1 VPEKFWEWTAKVSA
15 EIFVL
20 LKKIAMKMKE
30 RSILKGI
37 IVALLLFSFAGCH
50 NWFKDDDD
58 EPETNYLVSYEMVR
72 SYLPVLVESLFD
84 ELVQQYPD
92 MEQVRDRVK
101 HGIIIYEITY
111 KTTFNGEQKIASG
124 LVSVPTGEGSF
135 PVISYQN
142 GTNTLHSNAPSEN
155 PNFELYMLLEA
166 IASTGFVI
174 ALPDYLG
181 FGSSDNMF
189 HPYLHKE
196 STVQSVLDMLR
207 AVKELSVLRDVVLNN
222 ELYLT
227 GYSQGG
233 WATMQ
238 VQKAIETEHSGE
250 FDLKASSPGA
260 GPYNLSFINEYI
272 LSQETYPM
280 PYFAAYM
287 FNSYM
292 NLDEMFTP
300 IDSVFNY
307 PYDSIVPTLFD
318 GTLSGVEINEF
329 LTTSVEELFTEN
341 YRQFIENNSINSS
354 TDTTFTPLIQALE
367 ENSIAAW
374 NTSIPTRITHGNAD
388 MFVPFQ
394 VSENIVD
401 EFHQKGATQ
410 VQLVEILG
418 ADHTQGIVPAGLYAI
433 KWFLDLT
440 E

>member
-1 VPEKFWEWTAKVSA
+1 VSV
-15 EIFVL
+15 EFFVFL
-20 LKKIAMKMKE
+20 GKIAMKMKV
-30 RSILKGI
+30 RSFLKGI
-37 IVALLLFSFAGCH
+37 IVALLLFSFTGCH

-58 EPETNYLVSYEMVR
+58 EPDTNYLVSYEMVR
-72 SYLPVLVESLFD
+72 SMLPVLVESMFS
-84 ELVQQYPD
+84 ELVKQYPD
-92 MEQVRDRVK
+92 MEQVSDRVK
-101 HGIIIYEITY
+101 HGIIIYKITY
-111 KTTFNGEQKIASG
+111 KTTFNGEPKIASG

-142 GTNTLHSNAPSEN
+142 GTNTLHSNAPSVN
-155 PNFELYMLLEA
+155 PNFELYVLLEA

-207 AVKELSVLRDVVLNN
+207 AVKELAVVRDIPVNN
-222 ELYLT
+222 DLYLT

-250 FDLKASSPGA
+250 FNLKASSPGA
-260 GPYNLSFINEYI
+260 GPYDLGFINEYI
-272 LSQETYPM
+272 LSLETYPM
-280 PYFAAYM
+280 PYFTAYM

-318 GTLSGVEINEF
+318 GTLSGAEINEF

-341 YRQFIENNSINSS
+341 YRLNYS
-354 TDTTFTPLIQALE
+354 TDTTFTPLMQALE
-367 ENSIAAW
+367 ANSIAAW
-374 NTSIPTRITHGNAD
+374 NTSTPTRITHGNAD
-388 MFVPFQ
+388 TFVPFP

-410 VQLVEILG
+410 VQLVEILD
-418 ADHTQGIVPAGLYAI
+418 ADHTQGIVPAGLFAI

>member
-1 VPEKFWEWTAKVSA
+1 MKV
-15 EIFVL
+15 
-20 LKKIAMKMKE
+20 
-30 RSILKGI
+30 RSFLKGI
-37 IVALLLFSFAGCH
+37 IVALLLFSFTGCH

-58 EPETNYLVSYEMVR
+58 EPDTNYLVSYEMVR
-72 SYLPVLVESLFD
+72 SMLPVLVESMFS
-84 ELVQQYPD
+84 ELVKQYPD
-92 MEQVRDRVK
+92 MEQVSDRVS
-101 HGIIIYEITY
+101 HGIIIYKITY
-111 KTTFNGEQKIASG
+111 KTTFNGEPKIASG

-142 GTNTLHSNAPSEN
+142 GTNTLHSNAPSVN
-155 PNFELYMLLEA
+155 PNFELYVLLEA

-207 AVKELSVLRDVVLNN
+207 AVKELAVVRDIPVNN
-222 ELYLT
+222 DLYLA

-250 FDLKASSPGA
+250 FNLKASSPGA
-260 GPYNLSFINEYI
+260 GPYDLGFINEYI
-272 LSQETYPM
+272 LSLETYPM
-280 PYFAAYM
+280 PYFTAYM

-318 GTLSGVEINEF
+318 GTLSGAEINEF

-341 YRQFIENNSINSS
+341 YRLNYS
-354 TDTTFTPLIQALE
+354 TDTTFTPLMQALE
-367 ENSIAAW
+367 ANSIAAW
-374 NTSIPTRITHGNAD
+374 NTSTPTRITHGNAD
-388 MFVPFQ
+388 TFVPFP

-410 VQLVEILG
+410 VQLVEILD
-418 ADHTQGIVPAGLYAI
+418 ADHTQGIVPAGLFAI